1 MDEKDKILLSAY
13 LDNDLSEDEAS
24 YVENL
29 LEAPEA
35 QDYLNSLKK
44 TNIQVGTYYKESLKS
59 DVAKE
64 AFKEVNKLN
73 REGGALKGF
82 IDFVFGK
89 LFLTN
94 LATATF
100 AVFSFL
106 TIPNILNFADS
117 GNSGLDDLLS
127 SYDSKSFVEFNII
140 KTRGLSEEN
149 LNKEIEQLMFEM
161 VEKKNLNASISY
173 GDENYIVSLIEV
185 VYSNEEGVNCFKG
198 TIYSSEKE
206 DILFCV
212 SNEKTSLLFID

>member
-1 MDEKDKILLSAY
+1 MEEKDKILLSAY

-35 QDYLNSLKK
+35 QDYLNRLKK
-44 TNIQVGTYYKESLKS
+44 TNIQLGTYYKESLKS

-73 REGGALKGF
+73 KEGGALKGF
-82 IDFVFGK
+82 MEFVFGK

-117 GNSGLDDLLS
+117 GNSGFDDLLS
-127 SYDSKSFVEFNII
+127 GYDSDSFVEFEIRKI
-140 KTRGLSEEN
+140 RGLEDVEV
-149 LNKEIEQLMFEM
+149 KEKLESFINEM
-161 VEKKNLNASISY
+161 VDSKKLNASIKY
-173 GDENYIVSLIEV
+173 GSENFIITITGMSLHDDNLSCFDINI
-185 VYSNEEGVNCFKG
+185 YSNKNK
-198 TIYSSEKE
+198 IA
-206 DILFCV
+206 LFCK
-212 SNEKTSLLFID
+212 SDEETSLLYIN